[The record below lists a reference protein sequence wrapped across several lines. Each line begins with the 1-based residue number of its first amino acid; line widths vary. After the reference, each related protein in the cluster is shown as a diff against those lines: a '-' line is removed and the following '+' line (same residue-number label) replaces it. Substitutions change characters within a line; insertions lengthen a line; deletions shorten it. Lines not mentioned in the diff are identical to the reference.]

1 MFAKERYLELKYLLT
16 VYLRNK
22 YLYRLSKGVFMIFV
36 LILIAVRVLKGIC
49 TVITNYA
56 KYVKQ
61 FSWKIPASYP

>member
-49 TVITNYA
+49 TVITNYT

-61 FSWKIPASYP
+61 FFWKIPASYL